1 MADFLAALKDE
12 IGGIEAQLRV
22 DPRFRKLESLRSV
35 LALYEEGG
43 MAEGPQEVAA
53 QEVAATRTV
62 TRVPSEGRVKALEL
76 ARLFL
81 RNRVGPTP
89 TRDIY
94 DHIMANGGDIGG
106 KDPVSNLSAM
116 LSNSGEF
123 LSNGRA
129 GWTLA
134 PEDGQE
140 PVSDSVY
147 ENVAEN
153 VLADL
158 TTEQLQDTYN
168 FVETNR
174 KVPQDIDGHLLGEAR
189 ERVGRFLTDK
199 ESATLRGVF
208 AKVLERH
215 VFQ

>member
-1 MADFLAALKDE
+1 MADFISALKAE
-12 IGGIEAQLRV
+12 IQEIEVALKA
-22 DPRFRKLESLRSV
+22 DPRVRKLDSLRSV
-35 LALYEEGG
+35 LSLYEESGMGG
-43 MAEGPQEVAA
+43 GQNQDLVAST
-53 QEVAATRTV
+53 TRTV

-89 TRDIY
+89 TRDIF
-94 DHIMANGGDIGG
+94 DHIIANGGDIGG

-140 PVSDSVY
+140 PISDNLY
-147 ENVAEN
+147 TNVAES
-153 VLADL
+153 VLANL
-158 TTEQLQDTYN
+158 TSEQLQQTYS

-208 AKVLERH
+208 SKVLEQH
-215 VFQ
+215 LYS